1 MSFGKEMKNLITTLL
16 FAVAASTSLS
26 AIEYPFEAPKVRREL
41 IAKHVDT
48 IKAGM
53 SSKAVIELIGQPD
66 ETTPLYEPKIKN
78 PRQIGSTIWYILSQR
93 QKDGSENDKKKIA
106 IAVRLDLQGIVSRVD
121 RINYK

>member
-1 MSFGKEMKNLITTLL
+1 MKNLITTLF

-53 SSKAVIELIGQPD
+53 SSKAVIELIGKPD
-66 ETTPLYEPKIKN
+66 ETTPLYEPKIKIKN

-93 QKDGSENDKKKIA
+93 QKDGSQNDKKKIA

>member
-1 MSFGKEMKNLITTLL
+1 MKILITNLV
-16 FAVAASTSLS
+16 FAFVASTSLL
-26 AIEYPFEAPKVRREL
+26 AIEYPFEAPKARRAL
-41 IAKHVDT
+41 IAKHVNT

-66 ETTPLYEPKIKN
+66 ENTPLYEPKIKR

-93 QKDGSENDKKKIA
+93 QKGGSENDKMKIA
-106 IAVRLDLQGIVSRVD
+106 IAVRLNLQGFVSSVD

>member
-1 MSFGKEMKNLITTLL
+1 MKNLITTLF

-66 ETTPLYEPKIKN
+66 ETTPLYEPKIEN

>member
-1 MSFGKEMKNLITTLL
+1 MKNLITTLL

-53 SSKAVIELIGQPD
+53 SSKAVIELFGQPD